1 MAKFMRV
8 FFNCSCVDLLF
19 DSLFIYPHWYLK
31 LRNYMNLHFVPA
43 DKLPVKDDTWCQT
56 LGQFIGVHYLNLNPN
71 KQFQKKPKQRR
82 VEEMETPEVLK
93 KEYVKIPGVN

>member
-1 MAKFMRV
+1 MA
-8 FFNCSCVDLLF
+8 CLYTHAEIWS
-19 DSLFIYPHWYLK
+19 SETAWI
-31 LRNYMNLHFVPA
+31 
-43 DKLPVKDDTWCQT
+43 VKDDTWCQT